1 MLGTGRLP
9 CGGSAGQEVDVPL
22 SEHEQRELEQIERY
36 LAAEDPKFV
45 SSIRNITPR
54 SRYRRRIVLA
64 CIGFLL
70 GVGLLLFGVQSA
82 VLVSIAGFVLMLL
95 SLGWFVSSV
104 MHMHGGDRANEQQQT
119 AETPG
124 VVSLQQTRKQRKR
137 KGDGAKDGK
146 ARPRSKSG
154 FMDRIEARWL
164 RRRDRPWY

>member
-1 MLGTGRLP
+1 M
-9 CGGSAGQEVDVPL
+9 PL

-54 SRYRRRIVLA
+54 SRYRRRMVLA

-104 MHMHGGDRANEQQQT
+104 MHMHGGDRSNEQQQQQQQT
-119 AETPG
+119 RETPG
-124 VVSLQQTRKQRKR
+124 VVSLQQTRRQRKR
-137 KGDGAKDGK
+137 KGGTSQPHA
-146 ARPRSKSG
+146 KSG

>member
-1 MLGTGRLP
+1 M
-9 CGGSAGQEVDVPL
+9 PL

-54 SRYRRRIVLA
+54 SRYRRRMVLA
-64 CIGFLL
+64 CLGFLL

-104 MHMHGGDRANEQQQT
+104 MHMHGGDRANEQSRE
-119 AETPG
+119 APG
-124 VVSLQQTRKQRKR
+124 VVSLQQTRRQRKR
-137 KGDGAKDGK
+137 KGGGK
-146 ARPRSKSG
+146 SQPRAKSG

>member
-1 MLGTGRLP
+1 M
-9 CGGSAGQEVDVPL
+9 PL

-45 SSIRNITPR
+45 NSIRNITPR
-54 SRYRRRIVLA
+54 SRYRRRMVLA

-104 MHMHGGDRANEQQQT
+104 MHMHGGDRTSEQNDT
-119 AETPG
+119 RETPG
-124 VVSLQQTRKQRKR
+124 VVSLQQTRRQRKR
-137 KGDGAKDGK
+137 KSGGK
-146 ARPRSKSG
+146 SQPRPRSKSG

>member
-1 MLGTGRLP
+1 M
-9 CGGSAGQEVDVPL
+9 PL

-45 SSIRNITPR
+45 NSIRNITPR

-82 VLVSIAGFVLMLL
+82 VLVSIAGFALMLL
-95 SLGWFVSSV
+95 SLGWFVSNV
-104 MHMHGGDRANEQQQT
+104 MHMHGSDRSNEQSQSQGQT
-119 AETPG
+119 RETPG
-124 VVSLQQTRKQRKR
+124 VVSLQETRRQRKR
-137 KGDGAKDGK
+137 KGGGSKP
-146 ARPRSKSG
+146 RPKSPKSRSG

>member
-1 MLGTGRLP
+1 M
-9 CGGSAGQEVDVPL
+9 PL
-22 SEHEQRELEQIERY
+22 SEHEQRELERIERY

-45 SSIRNITPR
+45 NSIRNITPR
-54 SRYRRRIVLA
+54 SRYRRRMVLA

-104 MHMHGGDRANEQQQT
+104 MHMHGGDRTGGEQSH
-119 AETPG
+119 ETPG
-124 VVSLQQTRKQRKR
+124 VVSLQQSRRQRKR
-137 KGDGAKDGK
+137 KGGGK
-146 ARPRSKSG
+146 SQPRSKSG

-164 RRRDRPWY
+164 RRRERPWY

>member
-1 MLGTGRLP
+1 M
-9 CGGSAGQEVDVPL
+9 PL

-45 SSIRNITPR
+45 NSIRNITPR
-54 SRYRRRIVLA
+54 SRYRRRMVLA

-104 MHMHGGDRANEQQQT
+104 MHMHGGDRTSEQANE
-119 AETPG
+119 APG
-124 VVSLQQTRKQRKR
+124 VVSLQQTRRQRKR
-137 KGDGAKDGK
+137 KGGGGGGGK
-146 ARPRSKSG
+146 SRPRSKSG

>member
-1 MLGTGRLP
+1 M
-9 CGGSAGQEVDVPL
+9 PL

-45 SSIRNITPR
+45 NSIRNITPR
-54 SRYRRRIVLA
+54 SRYRRRMVLA

-70 GVGLLLFGVQSA
+70 GVGLLLFGVQSN

-104 MHMHGGDRANEQQQT
+104 MHMHGGDRADEQQQT
-119 AETPG
+119 RETPG
-124 VVSLQQTRKQRKR
+124 VVSLQQTRRQRKR
-137 KGDGAKDGK
+137 KAGGK
-146 ARPRSKSG
+146 SRQPRSKSG